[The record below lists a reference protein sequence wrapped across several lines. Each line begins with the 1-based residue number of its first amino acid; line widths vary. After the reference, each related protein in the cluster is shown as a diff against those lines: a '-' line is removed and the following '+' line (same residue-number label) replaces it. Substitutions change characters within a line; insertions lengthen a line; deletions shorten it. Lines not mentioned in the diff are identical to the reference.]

1 MPANVNPTTYV
12 QMLNADAAAFL
23 QQHHFFTSGLLASHW
38 FPLDSEAQFKNVHK
52 YAMNGIQALGAID
65 WSTAGVGTPGNL
77 QAQNAARDTVVN
89 EVLNV
94 EYSGQPV
101 RSPIVVDGICFT
113 VALLMQSVQTQLAT
127 GNYGSTAA
135 EQFAQIQLWA
145 QQAQTA

>member
-1 MPANVNPTTYV
+1 MTTVNPTTYV
-12 QMLNADAAAFL
+12 QMLNQDAAAFL
-23 QQHHFFTSGLLASHW
+23 QQHHFFTSSLLASHW
-38 FPLDSEAQFKNVHK
+38 FPLDSEAQFKAVHK

-65 WSTAGVGTPGNL
+65 WSLAGIGAVGNL
-77 QAQNAARDTVVN
+77 QAANASRT
-89 EVLNV
+89 EVLAAVLGV

-101 RSPIVVDGICFT
+101 RSNIVCDGVDFV

-145 QQAQTA
+145 QQAQVA